1 MAAHFQEPIENY
13 GIGGYNVYEAYRR
26 MLKVEK
32 EHPAEYIILNIWDD
46 DNFRNLDSWRG
57 LRKGPSKRNSRCFTL
72 PYLRVDLA
80 ADSVEERE
88 NMCPTIEDVYRLMDI
103 DWVVEK
109 FADDPVLQVMLAVLQ
124 DEGQAPNRVDAVQ
137 SNRLGVPFEEGVD
150 PPGLEALHAKAALRA
165 TRFVLEKTEAFIRQ
179 IWRNSM
185 KQQNKSLWQLPL
197 FTLVGVLLS
206 CPLSNAPAQTVP
218 QIAEKALAATVSLEM
233 QDTNGVILGR
243 GSGFFVR
250 PNLIATN
257 YHVIEGAARG
267 TAKLVDRHRTSTI
280 EGITAIDKTNDL
292 ALLKVTMQGI
302 KSLSL
307 ADSDTVLI
315 GETVFVAGN
324 PMGLEGT
331 ISEGIISSR
340 RDVNITERFQMTAP
354 ISPGSSGGPVLNRKG
369 KVIGVSVASYHGL
382 AAQNLNFAI
391 PSNYLKTLLAQSGT
405 VKTFSETFVQT
416 ESQKLEQSQSTYWD
430 FIFRGFDKEGLGDYK
445 GAIFEYTQAIR
456 LDPDD
461 ALAYINRG
469 NAKRKLG
476 QHRAAIS
483 DYDTAIR
490 LKPDYA
496 LAYINRGYAKYKLG
510 QHRAAISDYDSAIR
524 LKPDDDLAYNTR
536 GNAKYDLGQHF
547 AAISDYDTAIRL
559 KPDYA
564 LAYINRGV
572 AKANLGQ
579 HRAAISDY
587 DTAIRLKPDNADAY
601 NNRGAAKAD
610 LGQHFAAISDYDT
623 AIRLKPDYASAYNN
637 RGNAK
642 ADLGQHRAAISDYDT
657 AIRLK
662 PDDALAYYNRG
673 LVKLELGRTSS
684 AKRDF
689 QTALKLA
696 EQAGDESLK
705 AKMMKVLSIILER

>member
-57 LRKGPSKRNSRCFTL
+57 LRRGPSKRNSRCFTL

-137 SNRLGVPFEEGVD
+137 SNRLGMPFEEGVD
-150 PPGLEALHAKAALRA
+150 PPGLEALHAKAPLRA

-197 FTLVGVLLS
+197 FTLAVALLS
-206 CPLSNAPAQTVP
+206 YTLSNAPAQTAP

-233 QDTNGVILGR
+233 RDTNGVILGW

-257 YHVIEGAARG
+257 YHVIEGAAQG
-267 TAKLVDRHRTSTI
+267 TAKLVGKDTTYAL
-280 EGITAIDKTNDL
+280 EGITATDKTNDL
-292 ALLKVTMQGI
+292 ALLKIRTPIILVKLAGI
-302 KSLSL
+302 QPLL
-307 ADSDTVLI
+307 LGDSDGVRI
-315 GETVFVAGN
+315 GETVYVAGN
-324 PMGLEGT
+324 PIGLEGT
-331 ISEGIISSR
+331 VSDGIISSR

-416 ESQKLEQSQSTYWD
+416 ESQKSEQSQSTYWD
-430 FIFRGFDKEGLGDYK
+430 FIGRGFDKEMLGDYK

-456 LDPDD
+456 LEPDD
-461 ALAYINRG
+461 EFAYHKRGIAKRKLRQYAAAISDYDTAIRLKPDYAYAYRNRG
-469 NAKRKLG
+469 NAKAKLG
-476 QHRAAIS
+476 QYAAAIS

-496 LAYINRGYAKYKLG
+496 LAYNNRGNAKGDLG

-524 LKPDDDLAYNTR
+524 LKPD
-536 GNAKYDLGQHF
+536 
-547 AAISDYDTAIRL
+547 S
-559 KPDYA
+559 A
-564 LAYINRGV
+564 LAYYNRGL
-572 AKANLGQ
+572 AKRRLGQ

-587 DTAIRLKPDNADAY
+587 D
-601 NNRGAAKAD
+601 
-610 LGQHFAAISDYDT
+610 S
-623 AIRLKPDYASAYNN
+623 AIRLKPDYADAY
-637 RGNAK
+637 
-642 ADLGQHRAAISDYDT
+642 I
-657 AIRLK
+657 
-662 PDDALAYYNRG
+662 NRG

-705 AKMMKVLSIILER
+705 AEIMKALSIIPER